1 MIVLMENVQNF
12 DGLALRR
19 YRVSHR
25 VPQKFLAKLLGI
37 PSSYLSQIEKGGAV
51 LTRDFQQ
58 KYLLAVNRCIAG
70 EVVDFTPLQKQ
81 IFKPYEHR
89 GGVEVLLDVD
99 EETAQ
104 PVVPSLQ
111 NLAKSEHIHYAA
123 CSAKQVEFISMLL
136 QEFDLPA
143 SSVARRLGMPDQLFT
158 AKLAQ
163 QLPLYQPEY
172 DAVIE
177 FIKKGRNSTN
187 INRQLSLPLGD

>member
-12 DGLALRR
+12 DGAALRR

-25 VPQKFLAKLLGI
+25 VPQKFLAKLLGL
-37 PSSYLSQIEKGGAV
+37 PSVYLSQIEKGGVA

-70 EVVDFTPLQKQ
+70 EVDFTPVKKQ
-81 IFKPYEHR
+81 IFSSYKHT
-89 GGVEVLLDVD
+89 GGVEALLDVD

-104 PVVPSLQ
+104 PVVPSMQ
-111 NLAKSEHIHYAA
+111 NLAKSEHIHYVA
-123 CSAKQVEFISMLL
+123 CSAKQVDFISMLL
-136 QEFDLPA
+136 QEFDVPA

-177 FIKKGRNSTN
+177 FIKKGRNNTN